1 MSISITKVPEKL
13 NSDVALVRV
22 LELES
27 VEQLVVV
34 GQLVHEL
41 QVLVRLLGRERPPE
55 VTHLVPLL
63 LRLDQLSKVAG
74 SDVVLQTKQSFLC
87 AAKSAKRAVMF
98 PEISGTC
105 CLRAD
110 GFCFGLLSC
119 DTCFRVLVFLANIQ
133 GKSKH

>member
-1 MSISITKVPEKL
+1 MRFPKFLDVSISITKVPEKL

-22 LELES
+22 LELEG

-87 AAKSAKRAVMF
+87 AVN
-98 PEISGTC
+98 
-105 CLRAD
+105 LQNV
-110 GFCFGLLSC
+110 LSC
-119 DTCFRVLVFLANIQ
+119 FLRYQVLAACERMAFA
-133 GKSKH
+133 SAF

>member
-74 SDVVLQTKQSFLC
+74 SDVVLQTKQSF
-87 AAKSAKRAVMF
+87 
-98 PEISGTC
+98 
-105 CLRAD
+105 
-110 GFCFGLLSC
+110 FC
-119 DTCFRVLVFLANIQ
+119 VL
-133 GKSKH
+133 

>member
-1 MSISITKVPEKL
+1 MRFPKFVYFHLDVSISITKVPEKL

-74 SDVVLQTKQSFLC
+74 SDVVLQTKQSFFLC
-87 AAKSAKRAVMF
+87 AVN
-98 PEISGTC
+98 
-105 CLRAD
+105 LQNV
-110 GFCFGLLSC
+110 LSC
-119 DTCFRVLVFLANIQ
+119 FLRYQVLAACERMAFA
-133 GKSKH
+133 SAF